1 MKSIDKSNILVTMQF
16 TLIGL
21 LIWGSVSFK
30 LSVISLVFISISFL
44 LAVWAVVSMKESKL
58 RISPIPAKE
67 ARMIINGPYRVIRHP
82 MYTSIIIGMIGLLI
96 IHFSIIRLI
105 MFLALI
111 VVLIIKLNWEEKML
125 LEKFSGYKNYR
136 ERTNKLIP
144 FIY

>member
-1 MKSIDKSNILVTMQF
+1 MQF

-105 MFLALI
+105 MFLVLI

>member
-1 MKSIDKSNILVTMQF
+1 MKSIAKSNILVTIQF

-30 LSVISLVFISISFL
+30 LSVLSLVLISISFL

-67 ARMIINGPYRVIRHP
+67 ARMVINGPYRFIRHP
-82 MYTSIIIGMIGLLI
+82 MYTSIIFGMIGLLT
-96 IHFSIIRLI
+96 IHFSVIRLI

-125 LEKFSGYKNYR
+125 LEKFSGYKDYR

-144 FIY
+144 YIY

>member
-1 MKSIDKSNILVTMQF
+1 
-16 TLIGL
+16 
-21 LIWGSVSFK
+21 
-30 LSVISLVFISISFL
+30 
-44 LAVWAVVSMKESKL
+44 
-58 RISPIPAKE
+58 
-67 ARMIINGPYRVIRHP
+67 
-82 MYTSIIIGMIGLLI
+82 
-96 IHFSIIRLI
+96 

>member
-1 MKSIDKSNILVTMQF
+1 LKSIDKSNILVTMQF

>member
-1 MKSIDKSNILVTMQF
+1 MQF

>member
-1 MKSIDKSNILVTMQF
+1 MQF

-21 LIWGSVSFK
+21 LIWSTVSFK
-30 LSVISLVFISISFL
+30 LSVLSLVLISVSFL

-67 ARMIINGPYRVIRHP
+67 ARIVINGPYRFVRHP

-96 IHFSIIRLI
+96 IHFSIIRLV

-111 VVLIIKLNWEEKML
+111 VVLIFKLNWEEKML
-125 LEKFSGYKNYR
+125 LEKFSGYKVYR